1 MFEMMAGRSPF
12 DTGAPMGADNPDQ
25 NTEELL
31 FQVIL
36 EKVIRIPRSLSVR
49 AAKVLKEFL
58 TKNPEERLGC
68 GEGKF
73 QDIINHDFFRTI
85 DWTMLER
92 KQVTPVSFLVVQCG
106 ADLKNIFSHINH
118 LCEMKWDWT
127 MLILNSQMNQHD
139 LHQIHQ
145 TFSKKFAKQILRD
158 SNTLIHC

>member
-92 KQVTPVSFLVVQCG
+92 KQVTPVSFWCG
-106 ADLKNIFSHINH
+106 SAWADYIFSHINH
-118 LCEMKWDWT
+118 L
-127 MLILNSQMNQHD
+127 
-139 LHQIHQ
+139 
-145 TFSKKFAKQILRD
+145 
-158 SNTLIHC
+158 